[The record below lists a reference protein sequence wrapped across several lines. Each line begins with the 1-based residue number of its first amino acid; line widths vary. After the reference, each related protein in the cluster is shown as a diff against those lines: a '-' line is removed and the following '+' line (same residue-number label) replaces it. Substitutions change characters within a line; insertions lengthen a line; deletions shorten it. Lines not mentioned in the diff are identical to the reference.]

1 MAEYKDLLQG
11 KNRGHYVI
19 SHYVIKDFE
28 TKTVTKKNSVTVLF
42 AIEAGF
48 IF

>member
-19 SHYVIKDFE
+19 SHYVIKDFKSSRLKQ
-28 TKTVTKKNSVTVLF
+28 KTPDKW
-42 AIEAGF
+42 
-48 IF
+48 

>member
-28 TKTVTKKNSVTVLF
+28 SVKLSLY
-42 AIEAGF
+42 IY
-48 IF
+48 I

>member
-19 SHYVIKDFE
+19 SHYVIKDF
-28 TKTVTKKNSVTVLF
+28 KFPSLSGLN
-42 AIEAGF
+42 
-48 IF
+48 